1 MKPGIVIISELKG
14 PVAKRIHELQERF
27 DPRMASELPPHVTL
41 VGSSGLG
48 PIALDTAVEKLE
60 EALAPVAASTPPLQ
74 LHFGAPI
81 RFMQT
86 DIVVLPLDPNGPVR
100 VLHEQI
106 VQRLRALRIHA
117 ERPRF
122 TFTPHCTLSFYREL
136 SPARARELLSLR
148 IEEPVTLDCVQ
159 VFRTLDLTNT
169 TELFEVKLTGAS
181 PVESR

>member
-1 MKPGIVIISELKG
+1 MKPGIVVIAELKG
-14 PVAKRIHELQERF
+14 PVAKRIHELQQRF

-48 PIALDTAVEKLE
+48 PIALDTSVEKLKD
-60 EALAPVAASTPPLQ
+60 ALAPVAAASPPLA
-74 LHFGAPI
+74 LHFDAPV

-106 VQRLRALRIHA
+106 VERLRTSRIHA

-136 SPARARELLSLR
+136 PPARLRELLAIRLTD
-148 IEEPVTLDCVQ
+148 PVTLDCIQ
-159 VFRTLDLTNT
+159 VFKTLDLTHT
-169 TELFEVKLTGAS
+169 IELFELELTGKNLA
-181 PVESR
+181 PR